1 MRKGRTDAPSDIDSP
16 AVAPVRPERAV
27 PQLLTQAVVL
37 PALLSALVALV
48 LVGEVRALTSLA
60 RWVQRTDQVID
71 LAHQLES
78 VLIDRESGFRG
89 FMNVPRE
96 EFLEPYT
103 RTAHRLDMFWDRLL
117 QLVSDNPPQEAR
129 LRSLQPLSREWEEFA
144 ARCIALR
151 RVGDEAEARTVEASG
166 YGRERM
172 VAIRT
177 GLREF
182 VQVEEGLRD
191 QRSQREQV
199 WASRIVV
206 GSVVLLLLL
215 GILLGLIARR
225 QLRTVVRGYSGALN
239 AAEQVTA
246 LREEF
251 LTVAAHELRTP
262 LTALQLDL
270 QRIRRLK
277 RDPRGQDVSD
287 QLATALRQTYRL
299 GALIESLLDASALAG
314 DATVELNPE
323 ELDLAEVARQVVQRL
338 RPEFEHAG
346 CPVSVEGGPARG
358 NWDRTRL
365 ERIVSTLLRNACKYG
380 EGRPIR
386 VAIEQAADERL
397 LSVSDQGIGVPA
409 DRLQSIFGRFGRA
422 VSARAYGGLGL
433 NLYVAR
439 RLAEAHGGRIDVV
452 SEVGKGATFTL
463 RLPVSSA
470 GENLQR
476 AS

>member
-1 MRKGRTDAPSDIDSP
+1 V
-16 AVAPVRPERAV
+16 VAVRPERDV

-37 PALLSALVALV
+37 PAGLSAIVALM
-48 LVGEVRALTSLA
+48 LVGEVRTLTSLA
-60 RWVQRTDQVID
+60 RWVQHTDRVID
-71 LAHQLES
+71 TAHQLEG

-89 FMNVPRE
+89 FMNVPRD
-96 EFLEPYT
+96 EFLAPYS
-103 RTAHRLDMFWDRLL
+103 RTGDRLDASWDRLL
-117 QLVSDNPPQEAR
+117 QRVADNPTQQAR
-129 LRSLQPLSREWEEFA
+129 LRALQPLSKEWEEFA

-151 RVGDEAEARTVEASG
+151 RAGEEGPARSLEATG

-172 VAIRT
+172 ESLRAGLKDFIR
-177 GLREF
+177 
-182 VQVEEGLRD
+182 VEEGLRD

-206 GSVVLLLLL
+206 ASVVMLLLL

-225 QLRTVVRGYSGALN
+225 QLRTVVRGYSGALS

-270 QRIRRLK
+270 QRIRRTQ
-277 RDPRGQDVSD
+277 REGRGQPLAD

-314 DATVELNPE
+314 DAPLELHRE
-323 ELDLAEVARQVVQRL
+323 ELDLREMARATVERL
-338 RPEFEHAG
+338 RPELEHAG
-346 CPVSVEGGPARG
+346 CQVSVEGGPARG
-358 NWDRTRL
+358 SWDRARV
-365 ERIVSTLLRNACKYG
+365 ERIASTLLRNAFKYG
-380 EGRPIR
+380 EGRPIQ
-386 VAIEQAADERL
+386 VTIEPGRDEHL
-397 LSVSDQGIGVPA
+397 MSVSDQGIGVPA

-422 VSARAYGGLGL
+422 VSARSYGGLGL

-463 RLPVSSA
+463 RLPTA
-470 GENLQR
+470 APAANLQR

>member
-1 MRKGRTDAPSDIDSP
+1 MA
-16 AVAPVRPERAV
+16 AVRPERVV

-37 PALLSALVALV
+37 PAALSALVALV

-60 RWVQRTDQVID
+60 RWVQHTDQVID
-71 LAHQLES
+71 TAHQLES

-96 EFLEPYT
+96 EFLAPYA
-103 RTAHRLDMFWDRLL
+103 RTADRVDILWDRLL
-117 QLVSDNPPQEAR
+117 RLVVDNPPQLAR
-129 LRSLQPLSREWEEFA
+129 LRALQPLSREWEEFV
-144 ARCIALR
+144 ARCIGLR
-151 RVGDEAEARTVEASG
+151 RAGKEGTARSLEASG

-172 VAIRT
+172 EAIRA
-177 GLREF
+177 GLKDF

-225 QLRTVVRGYSGALN
+225 QLRTVVRGYSGALS

-270 QRIRRLK
+270 QRIRK
-277 RDPRGQDVSD
+277 MQRDPRGQGLSD

-299 GALIESLLDASALAG
+299 GSLIESLLDASALAG
-314 DATVELNPE
+314 NAPVELHPE
-323 ELDLAEVARQVVQRL
+323 ELDLRDVAREVVERL
-338 RPEFEHAG
+338 RPELEQAG
-346 CPVSVEGGPARG
+346 CAVSVEGGPARG
-358 NWDRTRL
+358 TWDRTRL

-380 EGRPIR
+380 EGKPIR
-386 VAIEQAADERL
+386 VQIEQATDERL

-422 VSARAYGGLGL
+422 VSTRAYGGLGL

-439 RLAEAHGGRIDVV
+439 RLAEAHGGRIEVV

-463 RLPVSSA
+463 HLPPSSS